1 MEPFEGTLMEPCEG
15 TPMEPFEGSLM
26 EPFEGTRVEPFQGTL
41 ILYRNPKIP
50 APDLLEEVTAAVCHC
65 QARGGAR
72 IGFSQGC
79 LRLGSFQYFMK
90 GLGLGSRIWVLGVSS
105 RNSDSG
111 RRGGFR
117 AFM

>member
-1 MEPFEGTLMEPCEG
+1 MEPFEGTLMEPFEGTLMEPFEGTLMEPFEG

-79 LRLGSFQYFMK
+79 LRLGKFPVFHE
-90 GLGLGSRIWVLGVSS
+90 RF
-105 RNSDSG
+105 
-111 RRGGFR
+111 RG
-117 AFM
+117 